1 MPYQED
7 FAVEQFMDKF
17 ETQAKYNLG
26 ETCCYSLSLDD
37 IEQLSGNRYEL
48 DRSMRLTYRDIKG
61 SEELR
66 SLIASIYG
74 NTLTGDNV
82 LVSNGAIA
90 SNYLLYYTL
99 VGKGD
104 HVICVDPTYSQLYSV
119 PEMFGAEVD
128 LLKLTK
134 EDGYIPNVNVLA
146 KMIKKNTK
154 LIIINNPN
162 NPLGS
167 VIPNNVMKDICQLCE
182 KHDIYLH
189 SDEVYR
195 PMFHSLE
202 EGFDLPDSACNLYS
216 KAIVTCSM
224 SKAYS
229 VAGIRLGWMITQDK
243 QVLRDAASRRDYNT
257 ISVSVIDDRIAQYVL
272 KNADKV
278 IKRNMTLC
286 KENYNYLTEFIEKNK
301 EDFEYV
307 AIPQGGTVCLLR
319 TKKIEDTYN
328 FAEFLATEFN
338 VLAVPGEA
346 FNFPGTLR
354 IGYGNSK
361 DDLIVGLPLLK
372 KANDLWIDRTK

>member
-7 FAVEQFMDKF
+7 FAVEQFMDAY
-17 ETQAKYNLG
+17 ETKAKYNLG

-37 IEQLSGNRYEL
+37 IEKLSGNKFKL

-61 SEELR
+61 SDELR
-66 SLIASIYG
+66 TQIAALYDG
-74 NTLTGDNV
+74 NLNLDNV

-119 PEMFGAEVD
+119 PDMFGAEVD

-134 EDGYIPNVNVLA
+134 EDGYIPNLDTLSG
-146 KMIKKNTK
+146 MIKENTK

-167 VIPNNVMKDICQLCE
+167 VIPNNVMKQICQLCE

-195 PMFHSLE
+195 PMFHSLGPNFE
-202 EGFDLPDSACNLYS
+202 VPESACSLYS

-229 VAGIRLGWMITQDK
+229 VAGIRLGWMITADK

-272 KNADKV
+272 KNADNV
-278 IKRNMTLC
+278 IARNMRLC
-286 KENYNYLTEFIEKNK
+286 KENYQYLTEFIDKHQN
-301 EDFEYV
+301 DFEYV
-307 AIPQGGTVCLLR
+307 ATPQGGTVCLLR
-319 TKKIEDTYN
+319 IKNIKNTYD
-328 FAEFLATEFN
+328 FAAYLANEFN

-361 DDLIVGLPLLK
+361 DDLINGLPLLK
-372 KANDLWIDRTK
+372 KANDLWIARN

>member
-66 SLIASIYG
+66 ALIATIYG
-74 NTLTGDNV
+74 NTLTKDNV

-128 LLKLTK
+128 HLKLTK
-134 EDGYIPNVNVLA
+134 EDDYIPNVETLA
-146 KMIKKNTK
+146 KMVKKNTK

-167 VIPNNVMKDICQLCE
+167 VIPNNIMKDICQLCE

-202 EGFDLPDSACNLYS
+202 EGFDLPESACDLYS

-272 KNADKV
+272 RNADKV
-278 IKRNMTLC
+278 IARNMNLC
-286 KENYNYLTEFIEKNK
+286 KENYHYLTEFINKNK

-307 AIPQGGTVCLLR
+307 GTPQGGTVCLLK
-319 TKKIEDTYN
+319 TKEINDTYG

-338 VLAVPGEA
+338 VLAVPGEV

-361 DDLIVGLPLLK
+361 NDLVEGLPLLK
-372 KANDLWIDRTK
+372 KANDIWISRTK